1 MNLKQTQQDLSSA
14 YIQSE
19 RATLEEIHATLVST
33 RAKLDRW
40 FDKYID
46 MFDDKMNSVP
56 TSHPVWKL
64 YNSKFD
70 EYSLLNKTIKTA
82 EHYMETT

>member
-1 MNLKQTQQDLSSA
+1 MNLTQTQQDLSSA
-14 YIQSE
+14 YAQRE
-19 RATLEEIHATLVST
+19 RVKLEEIHAALVNT

-46 MFDDKMNSVP
+46 MFDNKMNSTP
-56 TSHPVWKL
+56 TSHPVWML
-64 YNSKFD
+64 YNLKFD
-70 EYSLLNKTIKTA
+70 EYSKLNKTIKTA